1 MRQLLL
7 VSERRGGPW
16 DWSKD
21 LREQEL
27 FDEHAEFMDRL
38 VDEGFLV
45 LGGPLDERN
54 VLLVVDSES
63 NAAVTARFVPD
74 PWIKNGMLT
83 IIRHSSVDDPPGRE
97 TGDST
102 PAASRLAPAVV
113 PAGPAST
120 SIARQRNY
128 RANSKAGLR

>member
-1 MRQLLL
+1 MRQLFL

-21 LREQEL
+21 LRDQEL

-74 PWIKNGMLT
+74 PWIKNGTLT
-83 IIRHSSVDDPPGRE
+83 ITGIRPWTILLEGRLGTARRPPP
-97 TGDST
+97 DS
-102 PAASRLAPAVV
+102 PEP
-113 PAGPAST
+113 
-120 SIARQRNY
+120 
-128 RANSKAGLR
+128 